1 MIPSP
6 LNYTGGKY
14 RLLPQI
20 TPLFPKDVSTFVDL
34 FCGGCNVGI
43 NADSRRVIYNDIN
56 RDLLSIY
63 GVFKTLGRECLLDSI
78 YGIIERYGLSL
89 TSRYGYS
96 HYGCDSGSG
105 LAGYNRD
112 KYLKLRADFNERRL
126 KGSSDIC
133 QHIMLYVLIVYA
145 FNNQIRFNS
154 DGRFNLP
161 VGKRDFNSRMERKLL
176 DFTDRLKAQDCLFNC
191 GISGNSTRPRLPP
204 GTLCTPTRRTLS
216 PAPHITRRAAG
227 ANPRKGTCWRFWT
240 NCTAGTSPL
249 PCPMSCAARG
259 RKTTSLSGGL
269 KAAPAYIPPS
279 LLTTATPIPTIRQRT
294 ELPRLR
300 RF

>member
-105 LAGYNRD
+105 LAGYNP
-112 KYLKLRADFNERRL
+112 N
-126 KGSSDIC
+126 
-133 QHIMLYVLIVYA
+133 
-145 FNNQIRFNS
+145 
-154 DGRFNLP
+154 
-161 VGKRDFNSRMERKLL
+161 
-176 DFTDRLKAQDCLFNC
+176 
-191 GISGNSTRPRLPP
+191 
-204 GTLCTPTRRTLS
+204 
-216 PAPHITRRAAG
+216 AAG
-227 ANPRKGTCWRFWT
+227 AGLFKQRFHYMPPRSSEAIISQRMPICSRLCFSVQARSSTL
-240 NCTAGTSPL
+240 SMPL
-249 PCPMSCAARG
+249 
-259 RKTTSLSGGL
+259 
-269 KAAPAYIPPS
+269 
-279 LLTTATPIPTIRQRT
+279 
-294 ELPRLR
+294 
-300 RF
+300 